1 MIEKRQGLIVGLLL
15 FFTQYTSLGQDSTN
29 WSLRGYVKGMYTG
42 AESSYSE
49 HFMQTGTLHGRL
61 RFDFNPTERIA
72 FRSDIRNRILKGD
85 AVQMIPYYVDLMN
98 DDPGMFDLNVTDQ
111 WDTDF
116 IWVLNVDRLL
126 MEYRTKSWI
135 FTAGRQRINWG
146 LSTVW
151 NPHDVFNTFDFF
163 DFDYEERPGSDAF
176 RLQFD
181 EGGLSGLEAAVSSDV
196 DGQLRAAILYR
207 FNNLNYDFQFLTGYS
222 YGRWLGGLG
231 WAGSIGETGF
241 KGESRY
247 VHTPYDTPFENKL
260 VATVGLDR
268 TFDPG
273 WYVGVNGLYTG
284 SDSRIGSESPL
295 LSFSYDRALMV
306 QVNRQIN
313 PIWIAGVSIFYASE
327 NRFALM
333 PSISRSIGNNLEVLL
348 TGIGFYETGISQNS
362 MFLRLRWS
370 FSS

>member
-1 MIEKRQGLIVGLLL
+1 
-15 FFTQYTSLGQDSTN
+15 LGQDSTN

-181 EGGLSGLEAAVSSDV
+181 EGGLSGLEAAV
-196 DGQLRAAILYR
+196 
-207 FNNLNYDFQFLTGYS
+207 F
-222 YGRWLGGLG
+222 
-231 WAGSIGETGF
+231 
-241 KGESRY
+241 
-247 VHTPYDTPFENKL
+247 HTPYDTPFENKL